1 LIHLDLLEFVRRMMF
16 EEMFRACETKGVN
29 RKYTDQNSAKKIT
42 TYKIPNLW
50 PKLTKVGQKN

>member
-1 LIHLDLLEFVRRMMF
+1 MMF